1 MSFLFYTYR
10 KHSSFIE
17 SLNYKIQ
24 LKQFLNTPYKFVSC
38 SLHMIQ
44 FILNNQIIKTSANAG
59 ITLLDFIREYQQL
72 KGTKIGCREGDC
84 GACTVLVGEL
94 KDNNVNYQSITSCI
108 SPLGNAN
115 GKHIVTIE
123 GVNLPKELN
132 TVQKA
137 MTDNY
142 ATQCGFCTP
151 GFVVSMTGFAL
162 ENNKTT
168 TCNDAISGNICR
180 CTGYKS
186 IEKAGFEIEEKL
198 QEKDNNHQ
206 IEWLIKEGFIP
217 NYFETIPNR
226 LKDLKIEKLNPKGIK
241 VANGTD
247 LYVRYADEM
256 AEENIHLL
264 ADDTALK
271 GISFSEGVCTLG
283 ANTTATEIAE
293 NKRLQTLFPKLKKFM
308 KLISSEQIRNMGT
321 IGGNFVNASPIG
333 DMSIFF
339 LALNSILTIQKEDE
353 TERQISFQEFHQNY
367 KVYDLQKDEILKSIS
382 FQVPQVDDFFNFEKV
397 SKRTHLDIA
406 SVNSAGRISVENNTI
421 TDAHFSVGGVAAT
434 PKYLYKTN
442 VYLIGKEVNSETVK
456 EAQAILQSEI
466 SPISDVRGT
475 SEYKRLLAKQ
485 LFFAHF
491 IELFP
496 SKIELHKLIA

>member
-1 MSFLFYTYR
+1 
-10 KHSSFIE
+10 
-17 SLNYKIQ
+17 
-24 LKQFLNTPYKFVSC
+24 
-38 SLHMIQ
+38 MIQ
-44 FILNNQIIKTSANAG
+44 FILNNQIIKTPTNSG
-59 ITLLDFIREYQQL
+59 VTLLDFIRDQQQL

-94 KDNNVNYQSITSCI
+94 NNNNVTYKSITSCI

-115 GKHIVTIE
+115 RKHIVTIE
-123 GVNLPKELN
+123 GINLPATLN

-137 MTDNY
+137 MMNNY

-151 GFVVSMTGFAL
+151 GFVVSMTGFSL
-162 ENNKTT
+162 NTNKTN

-186 IEKAGFEIEEKL
+186 IEKAGLEVEEKL
-198 QEKDNNHQ
+198 EQKDDNHQ
-206 IEWLIKEGFIP
+206 IDWLIKKGFIP
-217 NYFETIPNR
+217 NYFETIPDK
-226 LKDLKIEKLNPKGIK
+226 LKKIQPTVLKKTGIK

-247 LYVRYADEM
+247 LYVRYADKM
-256 AEENIHLL
+256 AEENMHLL
-264 ADDTALK
+264 ADENTLK
-271 GISFSEGVCTLG
+271 GISFSEGICTLG
-283 ANTTATEIAE
+283 SNTTVTEIAE
-293 NKRLQTLFPKLKKFM
+293 NKKLQTLFPKLKQFL

-321 IGGNFVNASPIG
+321 LGGNFVNASPIG

-339 LALNSILTIQKEDE
+339 LALNSRLTIQKENE
-353 TERQISFQEFHQNY
+353 LERHIPFHEFHKSY
-367 KVYDLQKDEILKSIS
+367 KTYDLREHEILKTIS
-382 FQVPQVDDFFNFEKV
+382 FKVPQKNDFFNFEKV

-406 SVNSAGRISVENNTI
+406 SVNSAGKISVENNI
-421 TDAHFSVGGVAAT
+421 IIDANFSVGGVAAI

-442 VYLIGKEVNSETVK
+442 QYLIGKPINSTTVK
-456 EAQAILQSEI
+456 EAETVLQSEI

-475 SEYKRLLAKQ
+475 LEYKRLLAKQ

-496 SKIELHKLIA
+496 NQIELGKLTM